1 MLAAAAL
8 RDLGGV
14 PDVVTP
20 ALGRANHPDADILV
34 SFPGIGPVLVEQPAR
49 ANQLDSLFFGLHEQL
64 LSKLPLIHFD
74 RHRSECFGHH
84 QGTVNLS
91 NPRRFS
97 PVRVRDSPGRV

>member
-20 ALGRANHPDADILV
+20 ALGRANHPDAVILV

-49 ANQLDSLFFGLHEQL
+49 ANQLDSLFFCLHEQL
-64 LSKLPLIHFD
+64 LSKLLLIHFD
-74 RHRSECFGHH
+74 RHRSEGFGHH

-91 NPRRFS
+91 NPRAIFAGPR
-97 PVRVRDSPGRV
+97 P